1 MRLGRKGGKQ
11 LKVYAQL
18 GAVGIEVAISTVV
31 GLLAGQWLDGKL
43 GTEPILTILGL
54 LLGVIAGFR
63 SLIRV
68 ARKSTRE
75 LTSEEPTEDDHG

>member
-43 GTEPILTILGL
+43 GTEPIFTILGL